1 MRLTPEMSISLL
13 KKGTVAKVFEISGVE
28 ILVKNF
34 IDKKE
39 GLTPGEVALLAK
51 LLSYHQQDS
60 KVQDLQQALE
70 EAWGRDD
77 YNYTLLLSSGY
88 ERVSDHILVDFSWQG
103 SHFFRDHGSVHYCEL
118 ISYWILEGYLSPF
131 NSLEEAYEEGHRVL
145 MQLMY
150 CQMLKEVSDDFLQM
164 VSGTVLI
171 NYHRQGYGGIANLG
185 LANVLVN
192 GNDWHGIGKVT
203 LMDGVI
209 RTLVNHKKVQ
219 PLKVLLLDGSAL
231 SGQDLNSLLLNNQ
244 ELQILGLFSLRIT
257 SLPRCFCDL
266 KKLNVLVLRDCDF
279 LEKIDEIAELMTLT
293 VLEVSGSCLIDSI
306 PDNFFQQMTQLRSLH
321 FSDLQI
327 KVLPKSF
334 YDLSELRWLILK
346 GLSHLT
352 ELKSLKKCQKLMVVD
367 LSGAASLPTF
377 PEKNLKS
384 LPKLQ
389 TLNLSNT
396 KIKSLPILHET
407 KELTHLS
414 VSGCSNMDRLP
425 SIRSLT
431 NLQVLDISWSAIMD
445 FQDKSFE
452 INSSLK
458 VLDLS
463 GTAIPWVPF
472 NISKPCEFYLSCCSE
487 IKYMNCVESPKEL
500 EILDFSGACNL
511 VKIEAKF
518 FDCLEKL
525 RVLNLSKTKVK
536 DLPCLSA
543 LKNLHQLLL
552 SGCLNLEKLPSLALR
567 KLEELDLSNCQ
578 ALTMIEDISFQHLP
592 RLRRLIFSNAKIE
605 HLPDLNS
612 LSNLEE
618 LNLSGVISIERVD
631 FIEHMSK
638 LQYLNLYETLL
649 EQLSSLSN
657 VKGLKHLF
665 LSACQQLEALPPLE
679 VHHNLETLDLSQTA
693 IMQLPFLGNLSNL
706 RTLLLN
712 DCSSLED
719 FENLEMLHISRV
731 ENLPCGISNLTQ
743 LQCLAL
749 PSKKKNIQAADSNK
763 ATGWHQKPS
772 ELHWSFSI
780 VDGMV
785 SNTGRAL
792 ISYNDSLFVEFLGS
806 NPSLLDTTSNHLLI
820 SVHPIEVQN
829 GAEDLV
835 FHKDE
840 LIFRDIY
847 QVSRHFSKSS
857 GQLMEIHHHSTFP
870 WGSETVLR
878 NAEYVFMFHNLFCKL
893 LSNLGADNIRM
904 MKGRWIEGCEN
915 MEFVVKTN
923 DLVNGSELG
932 IALEILWISSAPSI
946 SSICSGDL
954 QFGSLQ
960 NLKCLYLDCCP
971 KLSTVCISAHFL
983 QKLEIL
989 HVKFCENLETLFN
1002 NEVEGHKLPNL
1013 RRLCLWELP
1022 ELKSIGCM
1030 MPSLQLLDV
1039 GECPMLG
1046 YILSGGQHAISL
1058 SHMLGNL
1065 EVLKVRFCDNLET
1078 LFVGITLDNCL
1089 FPSLHTVQLWD
1100 LPKLGSIGTN
1110 LPPLQKS
1117 IIRDCPK
1124 LVILCHD

>member
-1 MRLTPEMSISLL
+1 
-13 KKGTVAKVFEISGVE
+13 
-28 ILVKNF
+28 
-34 IDKKE
+34 
-39 GLTPGEVALLAK
+39 
-51 LLSYHQQDS
+51 
-60 KVQDLQQALE
+60 
-70 EAWGRDD
+70 
-77 YNYTLLLSSGY
+77 
-88 ERVSDHILVDFSWQG
+88 
-103 SHFFRDHGSVHYCEL
+103 
-118 ISYWILEGYLSPF
+118 
-131 NSLEEAYEEGHRVL
+131 
-145 MQLMY
+145 MQLMH
-150 CQMLKEVSDDFLQM
+150 CQMLKEISDDFLQM

-192 GNDWHGIGKVT
+192 SNYWHGIGKVT
-203 LMDGVI
+203 LMDGEI

-219 PLKVLLLDGSAL
+219 PLKVLLLDGSGL
-231 SGQDLNSLLLNNQ
+231 RGQDLNSLLLNNQ
-244 ELQILGLFSLRIT
+244 ELQILGLFSLRII
-257 SLPRCFCDL
+257 SLPRCFCYL
-266 KKLNVLVLRDCDF
+266 KKLNVLVFRGCDF
-279 LEKIDEIAELMTLT
+279 LEKIDEIAELTTIT
-293 VLEVSGSCLIDSI
+293 VLEVSGSCLIESV
-306 PDNFFQQMTQLRSLH
+306 PDNFFQQMTQLRALH

-334 YDLSELRWLILK
+334 YDLTELRWLILK

-384 LPKLQ
+384 LSKLQ

-414 VSGCSNMDRLP
+414 VSSCRNMDRLP

-452 INSSLK
+452 SNSSLK
-458 VLDLS
+458 ILDLS

-472 NISKPCEFYLSCCSE
+472 NISKPC
-487 IKYMNCVESPKEL
+487 
-500 EILDFSGACNL
+500 ACNL

-536 DLPCLSA
+536 DLPCLSP

-552 SGCLNLEKLPSLALR
+552 SGCLNLEKLPSLASR

-578 ALTMIEDISFQHLP
+578 ALTMIEDVSFQHLP
-592 RLRRLIFSNAKIE
+592 RLRRLILSNAEIE
-605 HLPDLNS
+605 RLPDLNS

-638 LQYLNLYETLL
+638 LQHLNLSETLL
-649 EQLSSLSN
+649 EQLPSLSN
-657 VKGLKHLF
+657 LKGLKHLF
-665 LSACQQLEALPPLE
+665 LRACQQLEALPPLE

-693 IMQLPFLGNLSNL
+693 ITQLPFLGNLSNL

-712 DCSSLED
+712 DCPSLED
-719 FENLEMLHISRV
+719 FENLEMLHISQV

-763 ATGWHQKPS
+763 VTGWHQKPS

-835 FHKDE
+835 LC
-840 LIFRDIY
+840 LI
-847 QVSRHFSKSS
+847 KSYS
-857 GQLMEIHHHSTFP
+857 
-870 WGSETVLR
+870 
-878 NAEYVFMFHNLFCKL
+878 
-893 LSNLGADNIRM
+893 
-904 MKGRWIEGCEN
+904 
-915 MEFVVKTN
+915 
-923 DLVNGSELG
+923 
-932 IALEILWISSAPSI
+932 
-946 SSICSGDL
+946 
-954 QFGSLQ
+954 
-960 NLKCLYLDCCP
+960 
-971 KLSTVCISAHFL
+971 FL
-983 QKLEIL
+983 Q
-989 HVKFCENLETLFN
+989 H
-1002 NEVEGHKLPNL
+1002 
-1013 RRLCLWELP
+1013 
-1022 ELKSIGCM
+1022 
-1030 MPSLQLLDV
+1030 
-1039 GECPMLG
+1039 
-1046 YILSGGQHAISL
+1046 
-1058 SHMLGNL
+1058 
-1065 EVLKVRFCDNLET
+1065 
-1078 LFVGITLDNCL
+1078 
-1089 FPSLHTVQLWD
+1089 
-1100 LPKLGSIGTN
+1100 
-1110 LPPLQKS
+1110 
-1117 IIRDCPK
+1117 
-1124 LVILCHD
+1124 

>member
-1 MRLTPEMSISLL
+1 MDQNSVEEEATRILELLMEQNVSTIVLSGKSGTGKTRMAKKVGLLAVTNERVDIMLWISLSVRHDEMSLYEHIAHQLSLLSTSEELEIDDIEQVQNDNGKEETLDDLKEKVQKKLSASNVLRGILVILDDEGNKMREGDLEQSIQVADGDGQQKLKVLITSKNEDMRHQTQGDKKVIGMMRLTPEMSISLL
-13 KKGTVAKVFEISGVE
+13 KQGAVAKVFEISGVE

-39 GLTPGEVALLAK
+39 GLTPGEVALLAN

-70 EAWGRDD
+70 EAWGGDD

-131 NSLEEAYEEGHRVL
+131 NSLEDAYEEGHRVL

-171 NYHRQGYGGIANLG
+171 NYYHQGYGGIANLG

-192 GNDWHGIGKVT
+192 SNYCHGIGKFT
-203 LMDGVI
+203 LMDA
-209 RTLVNHKKVQ
+209 N
-219 PLKVLLLDGSAL
+219 D
-231 SGQDLNSLLLNNQ
+231 
-244 ELQILGLFSLRIT
+244 
-257 SLPRCFCDL
+257 
-266 KKLNVLVLRDCDF
+266 
-279 LEKIDEIAELMTLT
+279 
-293 VLEVSGSCLIDSI
+293 
-306 PDNFFQQMTQLRSLH
+306 QLRSLH
-321 FSDLQI
+321 FCDLQI

-334 YDLSELRWLILK
+334 YDLTELRWLILK

-352 ELKSLKKCQKLMVVD
+352 KLKSLKKCQKLMVVD

-377 PEKNLKS
+377 PEKNWKS
-384 LPKLQ
+384 LLKLQ

-414 VSGCSNMDRLP
+414 VSGCRSMDRLP

-458 VLDLS
+458 ILDLS

-472 NISKPCEFYLSCCSE
+472 NVSKPCEFYLSCCSE
-487 IKYMNCVESPKEL
+487 IKYMNCVESPKQL
-500 EILDFSGACNL
+500 EILDFLGACNL

-552 SGCLNLEKLPSLALR
+552 SGCLNLEKLPSLASR
-567 KLEELDLSNCQ
+567 KLEELDLSNCK
-578 ALTMIEDISFQHLP
+578 ALTMIEDVSFQHLP
-592 RLRRLIFSNAKIE
+592 CLRRLILSNAKIE
-605 HLPDLNS
+605 RLPDVNS

-649 EQLSSLSN
+649 EQLPSLSN
-657 VKGLKHLF
+657 LKGLKHLF
-665 LSACQQLEALPPLE
+665 LRACQQLEALPPLE

-693 IMQLPFLGNLSNL
+693 ITQLPFLGNLSNL

-743 LQCLAL
+743 PQCLAL

-763 ATGWHQKPS
+763 VTGWHQKPS
-772 ELHWSFSI
+772 ELLWFFSI
-780 VDGMV
+780 ADGMV
-785 SNTGRAL
+785 SNTSKAL
-792 ISYNDSLFVEFLGS
+792 ISYNDSLFVEFLDS

-829 GAEDLV
+829 GAEDLL

-840 LIFRDIY
+840 LNFRDIY
-847 QVSRHFSKSS
+847 RVSRHFSKSS
-857 GQLMEIHHHSTFP
+857 RQVMEIHHHSTCP
-870 WGSETVLR
+870 WGSETILVMLSMSSCLIICFANYYLIWVL
-878 NAEYVFMFHNLFCKL
+878 
-893 LSNLGADNIRM
+893 
-904 MKGRWIEGCEN
+904 
-915 MEFVVKTN
+915 TT
-923 DLVNGSELG
+923 
-932 IALEILWISSAPSI
+932 
-946 SSICSGDL
+946 SG
-954 QFGSLQ
+954 
-960 NLKCLYLDCCP
+960 
-971 KLSTVCISAHFL
+971 
-983 QKLEIL
+983 
-989 HVKFCENLETLFN
+989 
-1002 NEVEGHKLPNL
+1002 
-1013 RRLCLWELP
+1013 
-1022 ELKSIGCM
+1022 
-1030 MPSLQLLDV
+1030 
-1039 GECPMLG
+1039 
-1046 YILSGGQHAISL
+1046 
-1058 SHMLGNL
+1058 
-1065 EVLKVRFCDNLET
+1065 
-1078 LFVGITLDNCL
+1078 
-1089 FPSLHTVQLWD
+1089 
-1100 LPKLGSIGTN
+1100 
-1110 LPPLQKS
+1110 
-1117 IIRDCPK
+1117 
-1124 LVILCHD
+1124 